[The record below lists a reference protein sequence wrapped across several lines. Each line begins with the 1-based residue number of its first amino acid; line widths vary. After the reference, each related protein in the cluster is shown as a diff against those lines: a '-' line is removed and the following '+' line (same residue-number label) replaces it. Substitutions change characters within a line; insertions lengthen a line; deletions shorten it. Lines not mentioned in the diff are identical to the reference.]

1 MIITNGIKQSGINSK
16 VTKMVIPETKSSKTR
31 QIRNIVV
38 FIVFALFSGW
48 IGIFIDRLLPEQTGE
63 ESLGMA
69 VWLVLP
75 LIVVVILRSFAGDGW
90 KDARLKPLF
99 LKNMKW
105 YAISLFIFP
114 VVTGIVLLIGKM
126 LGWIDLSNLNP
137 TVFIPLFFNLL
148 IIQFIKNIFEESVW
162 RGYLTSKLLKFKMN
176 DLSIYLLAGL
186 VWSAWHLPYYLVFLP
201 DQAISTVLPVGR
213 MEFFLVATFTML
225 AWTVVFTELFR
236 LSFSIWPVVILH
248 AVEDALINPLVIDNY
263 IVIEAGK
270 EVLISPICGLITT
283 LFYLI
288 IGLILRKIRLNQT
301 ANIHI

>member
-1 MIITNGIKQSGINSK
+1 MI
-16 VTKMVIPETKSSKTR
+16 IPETKSLKTR

-48 IGIFIDRLLPEQTGE
+48 IGIFIDRLMPEQSGE
-63 ESLGMA
+63 ESPGMA

-75 LIVVVILRSFAGDGW
+75 LLVVVILRSFAGDGW

-99 LKNMKW
+99 LKNIKW
-105 YAISLFIFP
+105 YAISLVIFP

-176 DLSIYLLAGL
+176 DLSIYLVAGL

-201 DQAISTVLPVGR
+201 EQAINTVLPVGR
-213 MEFFLVATFTML
+213 MEFFLVAAFTML

-248 AVEDALINPLVIDNY
+248 AVEDALINPLVIENY
-263 IVIEAGK
+263 IVIEPGK
-270 EVLISPICGLITT
+270 EILISPICGLITT

-288 IGLILRKIRLNQT
+288 IGLILRKIRINRT
-301 ANIHI
+301 ANSHP